1 MTPLRVATPLIFAL
15 GCAPVAVSVQP
26 ATPVVVAV
34 ATHPVGTAP
43 HGVSNVTDL
52 DGIWTEHWN
61 GLGYNERYSLRS
73 VDRERVAIQ
82 CLTRDTYL
90 FDDGYLVGAEIRVH
104 KVNNP
109 SSEDPYLIDY
119 SLRRT
124 GPDEL
129 CGTVSTDHDFTG
141 PVCWCRGE
149 PEEASPVEG
158 EID

>member
-1 MTPLRVATPLIFAL
+1 
-15 GCAPVAVSVQP
+15 VAVSVQR
-26 ATPVVVAV
+26 ATPVV
-34 ATHPVGTAP
+34 
-43 HGVSNVTDL
+43 VSNVTDL

-90 FDDGYLVGAEIRVH
+90 FDDGYLVGAEFRVH

-141 PVCWCRGE
+141 PVCWRRGE